1 LSRHLKERRV
11 VEMVVEAVGVGE
23 VDISCLADRTVPGM
37 VRTVVG
43 LRLSEWG
50 LERVAE
56 SVLLIVA
63 ELVTNA
69 VRVAGEREIR
79 IRCVREARGVLVAV
93 WDSAEERPV
102 TRPAMRPGDFG
113 PDARALDDGYDDG
126 TGGWGLPLVR
136 ALASGCGVAE
146 GETGKWVWARVA
158 C

>member
-1 LSRHLKERRV
+1 
-11 VEMVVEAVGVGE
+11 MAIEAVDVGE

-43 LRLSEWG
+43 MRLAEWG
-50 LERVAE
+50 LEKVAD
-56 SVLLIVA
+56 SVLLVVA

-79 IRCVREARGVLVAV
+79 VRCVREARAVLVAV
-93 WDSAEERPV
+93 WDSSSERPV
-102 TRPAMRPGDFG
+102 TRPVKGPEDFG
-113 PDARALDDGYDDG
+113 ADARALDDGYDDG
-126 TGGWGLPLVR
+126 TGGWGLPLVQ
-136 ALASGCGVAE
+136 ALAAACGVAE

>member
-1 LSRHLKERRV
+1 
-11 VEMVVEAVGVGE
+11 
-23 VDISCLADRTVPGM
+23 M

-69 VRVAGEREIR
+69 VRAAGEREIR
-79 IRCVREARGVLVAV
+79 VRCVREVLGVLVAV
-93 WDSAEERPV
+93 WDPAEEKPV
-102 TRPAMRPGDFG
+102 TRPPMGPGDFG

-126 TGGWGLPLVR
+126 TGGWGLSLVQ
-136 ALASGCGVAE
+136 ALASECGVAE
-146 GETGKWVWARVA
+146 AVPGKWVWARVS

>member
-1 LSRHLKERRV
+1 
-11 VEMVVEAVGVGE
+11 MAVEAVDAGE

-50 LERVAE
+50 LEEVAD

-79 IRCVREARGVLVAV
+79 VRCAREARGVLVAV
-93 WDSAEERPV
+93 WDSSEGRPV
-102 TRPAMRPGDFG
+102 TRPAMGPGDLR

-126 TGGWGLPLVR
+126 TGGWGLPLVQ
-136 ALASGCGVAE
+136 ALAAACGVAE
-146 GETGKWVWARVA
+146 GETGKWVWARVS

>member
-1 LSRHLKERRV
+1 
-11 VEMVVEAVGVGE
+11 MVVEAVGVGE

-102 TRPAMRPGDFG
+102 RRPAMRPGDFG

-126 TGGWGLPLVR
+126 TGGWGLPLVQ

-146 GETGKWVWARVA
+146 GETGKWVWARVS

>member
-1 LSRHLKERRV
+1 MAL
-11 VEMVVEAVGVGE
+11 EAVDAGE

-63 ELVTNA
+63 ELVANA
-69 VRVAGEREIR
+69 VLVAGEEEIR
-79 IRCVREARGVLVAV
+79 VRCVREVRGVLVAV
-93 WDSAEERPV
+93 WDSSSERPV
-102 TRPAMRPGDFG
+102 TRRAMGPGDFG
-113 PDARALDDGYDDG
+113 ADARALDDGYDDG

-136 ALASGCGVAE
+136 ALASECGVTE
-146 GETGKWVWARVA
+146 VVPGKWVWARVS